1 MSARAPH
8 GFSCIPAVQGRQNFD
23 TAARLC
29 YTVLMPVISDLQSRI
44 TPPPYT
50 YIVYY
55 SKKNTRC
62 KSADTGSLESQT
74 SYKSRAHPVAA
85 DFFVRHDGC
94 LFFAQKSFRA
104 DDDRGFAAANSL
116 PGTCGLKFAV
126 KKSLT
131 HPYKHEFAAPNHFL
145 KTEKHEFVAANSF
158 PKNDECKSA
167 AGESFIKASGLKS
180 AVKNQFS
187 ALCDGESVTADRFFA
202 GPAGKSSIK
211 KTKAAVC
218 GGKSHNTKRGIP

>member
-1 MSARAPH
+1 MSARVPH
-8 GFSCIPAVQGRQNFD
+8 GFSCIPAVQGRQDFD

-29 YTVLMPVISDLQSRI
+29 YTVLMPVISDLHSRI

-50 YIVYY
+50 YIVYC
-55 SKKNTRC
+55 SKKNTRY

-85 DFFVRHDGC
+85 DFFVRHNGC
-94 LFFAQKSFRA
+94 LFSAQKSFRA
-104 DDDRGFAAANSL
+104 DDDRRFAAANSL

-131 HPYKHEFAAPNHFL
+131 HPYKHEF
-145 KTEKHEFVAANSF
+145 VAANSF

-167 AGESFIKASGLKS
+167 ARESFINASGLKS

-187 ALCDGESVTADRFFA
+187 ALCDGESVASDRCFA
-202 GPAGKSSIK
+202 GSAGKSSLK